1 MAPALYL
8 LFLAVLARQL
18 QSRVVLLEP
27 FRGLPRYLLS
37 FGLTLFLANWAD
49 FALYAALG
57 WGFLKVWCSWLV
69 VVIPI
74 AVFAYLDRARAAQ
87 RAPAFSPAK
96 APASEGFSRWRDMRR
111 WNGWLLFFM
120 GFVLVRSYLSLT
132 VDDEGLIW
140 CNFSFFDTPFHL
152 SVTNAFLQSSRFPP
166 IDLDMPPYPLKY
178 HFLADYHVAHLVRL
192 GLPALKAVWL
202 MNLISGFVMT
212 GAVWAAFERWLG
224 LPARW
229 TMLACFVFLFLNPS
243 LLNLIHHFVY
253 HPPFYHPERPFYG
266 LMAFQYFNF
275 EAIMA
280 NALEPQRALLFT
292 LPIIVLILQALFGP
306 AEAMQDP
313 AAVSS
318 RRQRQVLWVF
328 ILICL
333 LPFAHIVAFA
343 VLTLAAL
350 PAVWRH
356 RAWLLRHAD
365 VMVLAFTVGA
375 LQLLYLRLYGPPT
388 NPAYSGWDVRN
399 AMPLEDY
406 AGAPAALRRV
416 LFWFFAN
423 GDFLT
428 WGLVFGGSALLLG
441 LRRDAA
447 SGPGARLREF
457 LRRWGWYFAV
467 CLGCFALINVYRYS
481 FDWGDSNKFV
491 FFLNLGLVGVI
502 MLGAAQW
509 VGRRGRALSHVFWG
523 FFLLLCVLPPT
534 YNFYRRILATDHD
547 MVLLFTGNDLAAA
560 DWLRTSTQP
569 RDVVLTSTNEQIH
582 FVSSLAGRPARL
594 GIYSNSNPYRPNGM
608 AALVRQVYEECDL
621 SVLPQL
627 KTRFVCI
634 SRTERHHYR
643 LHPRWHQLMA
653 KGTGVV
659 FHSGGIDAEDDTSVF
674 IFDSRVLS
682 TLPSENLN

>member
-8 LFLAVLARQL
+8 LSLAVLAHQL

-27 FRGLPRYLLS
+27 FRGPPRYLLS

-49 FALYAALG
+49 FALYLAFG
-57 WGFLKVWCSWLV
+57 WGFLKVWCAWLALV
-69 VVIPI
+69 VPM
-74 AVFAYLDRARAAQ
+74 AVFAYRDRAQAA
-87 RAPAFSPAK
+87 RAPALSPPPHP
-96 APASEGFSRWRDMRR
+96 APGVFRRWRDVRR

-120 GFVLVRSYLSLT
+120 AFVLVRSYLSLT
-132 VDDEGLIW
+132 VDAQGLVW

-152 SVTNAFLQSSRFPP
+152 SVANAFLQSPRFPP
-166 IDLDMPPYPLKY
+166 VDLDMPPYPLKY

-202 MNLISGFVMT
+202 MNLVSGFVMT
-212 GAVWAAFERWLG
+212 GAVWAAFERWLR

-243 LLNLIHHFVY
+243 LLNLIHYFAY

-292 LPIIVLILQALFGP
+292 LPVILLILQALFGP
-306 AEAMQDP
+306 VEAAEA
-313 AAVSS
+313 AADDAS
-318 RRQRQVLWVF
+318 RRQRQMLWVF

-343 VLTLAAL
+343 VLALAAL

-375 LQLLYLRLYGPPT
+375 LQLLYLRTYGPPT

-399 AMPLEDY
+399 IIPLADY
-406 AGAPAALRRV
+406 ASAPAFLRRA

-423 GDFLT
+423 GDFFG
-428 WGLVFGGSALLLG
+428 WGLAFGGSALLLG
-441 LRRDAA
+441 WRRDAA
-447 SGPGARLREF
+447 SGTGAGLREF

-467 CLGCFALINVYRYS
+467 CLGCFVLINVYRYS

-502 MLGAAQW
+502 VLGAAQW
-509 VGRRGRALSHVFWG
+509 VGRRGRGLSHALWC
-523 FFLLLCVLPPT
+523 FFLLLCVLPPM

-547 MVLLFTGNDLAAA
+547 MILLFTGNDLAAA
-560 DWLRTSTQP
+560 NWLKTSTAP
-569 RDVVLTSTNEQIH
+569 RDVVLTNPNGHIH
-582 FVSSLAGRPARL
+582 FVSSLAGRPARV
-594 GIYSNSNPYRPNGM
+594 GIYGNSNPYRPNGIT
-608 AALVRQVYEECDL
+608 ALIRRVYEEGDL
-621 SVLPQL
+621 SILPRL
-627 KTRFVCI
+627 ETRFVCI
-634 SRTERHHYR
+634 SRAERQSFR

-653 KGTGVV
+653 RGTGVV
-659 FHSGGIDAEDDTSVF
+659 FHSGGLDAEDDTSVF
-674 IFDSRVLS
+674 IFDSRMLCA
-682 TLPSENLN
+682 LPSENFK